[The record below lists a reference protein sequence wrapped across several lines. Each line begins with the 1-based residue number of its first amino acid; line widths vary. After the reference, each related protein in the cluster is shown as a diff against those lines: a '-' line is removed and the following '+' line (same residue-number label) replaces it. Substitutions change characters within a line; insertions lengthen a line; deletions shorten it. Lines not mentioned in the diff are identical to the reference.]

1 MKETFYFSHDYNTRT
16 DPKIK
21 RLLQKHGILGYG
33 IFWALVE
40 DLYQNANALP
50 TDYESIAYDLRT
62 ECELVK
68 SIVNDFDLFK
78 IIGDTFQS
86 LSIERRLVERSEK
99 SNKAK
104 VSANARWNK
113 VKDANAFNKD
123 ANALLMQSD
132 SNAIKESKEKE
143 SKEKE
148 SKEKESKEKE
158 EDKSFNDELLSFLNT
173 TTGKSF
179 KIVTSKSEKNIKSR
193 LKQGFTIEDIKRAI
207 VNCSKNKYHIENPQY
222 LTLEFI
228 TRADSLEKYLNVAP
242 AQMTVVKEI
251 RPLVNYGRYVIE

>member
-50 TDYESIAYDLRT
+50 TDYENIAYDLRT

-104 VSANARWNK
+104 DSANARWNK

-123 ANALLMQSD
+123 ANALLTQSD
-132 SNAIKESKEKE
+132 SNAIKESKVKE
-143 SKEKE
+143 IKVKEI
-148 SKEKESKEKE
+148 KE
-158 EDKSFNDELLSFLNT
+158 EDKSSNVDLLSFLNT
-173 TTGKSF
+173 TTGKAF
-179 KIVTSKSEKNIKSR
+179 KVITSKAEKNVKLR
-193 LKQGFTIEDIKRAI
+193 LKEGFTNEDIKRAI

-228 TRADSLEKYLNVAP
+228 TRADNLEKYLNAAP
-242 AQMTVVKEI
+242 VRMTVVKEI
-251 RPLVNYGRYVIE
+251 RPLVNYGRYVID

>member
-86 LSIERRLVERSEK
+86 LSIERRLVKRSEK

-104 VSANARWNK
+104 DSANARWNK
-113 VKDANAFNKD
+113 VKDANAFNKN
-123 ANALLMQSD
+123 ANALLTQSD
-132 SNAIKESKEKE
+132 SNAIKESKV
-143 SKEKE
+143 KE

-158 EDKSFNDELLSFLNT
+158 EYKSSNDELLSFLNT

-179 KIVTSKSEKNIKSR
+179 KIVSSKSEKNIKSR

-251 RPLVNYGRYVIE
+251 RPLVNYGRYVID